1 MQPDAALIGVTQ
13 AFEVAV
19 SAREHGM
26 RCVPHGPWSALTVA
40 AHLHIL
46 ASAGAVVK
54 LGPDGATVATA
65 HGTMQRVPTM
75 TDHEPIEVLSTLVVQ
90 ELGERAR
97 RMAGIR
103 LTMTEDRAE
112 TRRHLATGPRADC
125 APAWMRELLR
135 GAPKLKLIHA
145 CTGGVEDV
153 LIPELVASPI
163 QLACLKGIFD
173 VPGAERAMAS
183 IAGVHLSPAGL
194 PGGSSASGGTTGS
207 PRTSCAAR
215 RSASSAWEES
225 AWSWRGWRPASAPAS
240 SAAHGARSRP
250 CTWRPASPPT
260 GWRSCWRPRT
270 SWSSACPRTPL
281 TEGLFGARQ
290 FRAMKRTAYLI
301 DITGRSV
308 IFDLDALVR
317 ALREGWIAGA
327 DLQIQEG
334 LPPSDSPLWELDNL
348 ILSNQFR
355 QLGRDTTA
363 VRGLRRRES
372 APLSGGLA
380 PPRAGRQG
388 RGLLNA
394 DREYLPSLRAEPR

>member
-1 MQPDAALIGVTQ
+1 
-13 AFEVAV
+13 
-19 SAREHGM
+19 
-26 RCVPHGPWSALTVA
+26 
-40 AHLHIL
+40 
-46 ASAGAVVK
+46 
-54 LGPDGATVATA
+54 
-65 HGTMQRVPTM
+65 M

-112 TRRHLATGPRADC
+112 TRRHLATARVLIARRVD
-125 APAWMRELLR
+125 AELLR

-183 IAGVHLSPAGL
+183 MLAFTYRLPAYLRQQRERRHDWVAPHELRGKTVGIVGL
-194 PGGSSASGGTTGS
+194 GGIGMELA
-207 PRTSCAAR
+207 RLAACF
-215 RSASSAWEES
+215 
-225 AWSWRGWRPASAPAS
+225 
-240 SAAHGARSRP
+240 GARVIGCSRSEK
-250 CTWRPASPPT
+250 ASPHLAASLAPD
-260 GWRSCWRPRT
+260 RLEELLAASDFVVVCV
-270 SWSSACPRTPL
+270 PRTPL

-308 IFDLDALVR
+308 IFELDALVR

-327 DLQIQEG
+327 DLQIQQG

-348 ILSNQFR
+348 ILSNHSANSVEIRRQFVDR
-355 QLGRDTTA
+355 
-363 VRGLRRRES
+363 VVENLRRYREGL
-372 APLSGGLA
+372 PLLGLVDKA
-380 PPRAGRQG
+380 AG
-388 RGLLNA
+388 
-394 DREYLPSLRAEPR
+394 Y